1 MIRDV
6 GTYLASQEA
15 AASND
20 PTLAQEWSQ
29 LDDLYTR
36 RLWHQLTKKLLEF
49 VKHPAL
55 QKGRLLID
63 LYENFIADFEMR
75 MNALSF
81 GEIIVCVTA
90 QITDAKDAIAFLE
103 KQEPKVKS
111 HKEAAALFK
120 ITKGTI
126 YLQKEK
132 NIEATKNLIE
142 EVDELLSALDGVTS
156 VHGRFYLLQ
165 SELYSTTNETANYY
179 KSALKFLG
187 CTDMSTLSPE
197 AQRTHAKNLILAA
210 LTGEGIFNF
219 GELLA
224 HPILTSLENTEDQWY
239 FAVLKAFNKGDIK
252 EFESYHYRWKTCQLL
267 MDHQELLREK
277 ITLLCIMEM
286 TFQRVATERQLSF
299 AEISEAAK
307 IPENQVEIYIMKA
320 IAKGLIKGAIDEVGR
335 KVHMTWVL
343 PRVLNRQQIG
353 GMISRLDSWKKEIKQ
368 VEMLMEDNA
377 DDILLQ

>member
-1 MIRDV
+1 
-6 GTYLASQEA
+6 
-15 AASND
+15 
-20 PTLAQEWSQ
+20 
-29 LDDLYTR
+29 
-36 RLWHQLTKKLLEF
+36 